1 MKSNEQLQEDV
12 MDAIKWEPQLHA
24 AEIGVIVHD
33 GIVTLTGTVDN
44 FNKKLAAEKATKDV
58 AGVKAIVE
66 KIDVKYLHSGRKT
79 DDEIAKDV
87 LKSLQNHW
95 NVPDE
100 KLKIEVEDAWVT
112 LNGEVF
118 WNYQKEAAK
127 HAIENI
133 PGVKGV
139 FNHIKIKAL
148 HKNELEKKVIEK
160 ALRRHWSINSDDIKV
175 AAENDKVTLKG
186 RVTSLYQKEEA
197 EKIAWKTPGV
207 MSVDNNLV
215 IDYKYDFAL

>member
-66 KIDVKYLHSGRKT
+66 KIDVKYPHPGRKT

-100 KLKIEVEDAWVT
+100 KLKIEV
-112 LNGEVF
+112 
-118 WNYQKEAAK
+118 
-127 HAIENI
+127 
-133 PGVKGV
+133 
-139 FNHIKIKAL
+139 
-148 HKNELEKKVIEK
+148 
-160 ALRRHWSINSDDIKV
+160 
-175 AAENDKVTLKG
+175 
-186 RVTSLYQKEEA
+186 
-197 EKIAWKTPGV
+197 
-207 MSVDNNLV
+207 
-215 IDYKYDFAL
+215 